1 MDRFSSI
8 CQRLCNLPCCNRRE
22 SAESTLRTPE
32 QEQENALKKI
42 MGKEYPVSDPAAE
55 RRKYEINMLLLFRLY
70 NHKRFHK
77 QIPQNMNEPTHDS
90 LTRLIVFTNTMPGH
104 WEKHRESRGL
114 FRVGREEYLTD
125 LARYWR
131 NLPNNDETMKYKDIW
146 EHVARRPLAW
156 EGLVE

>member
-1 MDRFSSI
+1 MDRFTSI

-22 SAESTLRTPE
+22 SEDSNTRTPE

-42 MGKEYPVSDPAAE
+42 MEKEYPISDPAAE
-55 RRKYEINMLLLFRLY
+55 RRK
-70 NHKRFHK
+70 FHK
-77 QIPQNMNEPTHDS
+77 QIPQNMNEPTHES
-90 LTRLIVFTNTMPGH
+90 LTRLIVFTNTVPGH
-104 WEKHRESRGL
+104 WEKRRESRGL
-114 FRVGREEYLTD
+114 FRIGREEYLTD

-131 NLPNNDETMKYKDIW
+131 DLPSNDEMMKYKDIW